1 MLSLADVGGFE
12 IEKQVKKAKV
22 EDCLQDALLKY
33 ESKYESL
40 LNDPLW
46 KNEDRIPTDEYDWL
60 DDMIEKRNVDELDEY
75 L

>member
-1 MLSLADVGGFE
+1 MSLE
-12 IEKQVKKAKV
+12 
-22 EDCLQDALLKY
+22 DALLKY

-40 LNDPLW
+40 LNGPLW

-60 DDMIEKRNVDELDEY
+60 DDMIEKRNVTELDEY